1 MRLRPYFNEL
11 DYAYL
16 KKWINDE
23 RVHALWCA
31 GLIDYPL
38 AKENLNS
45 ILKIDTG
52 KWGEYAYMAQE
63 NDGTPVG
70 FFCYSVNHGD
80 NTGFLRFV
88 AVDPQLRGKGYGTQ
102 MIKLALKYAFD
113 ITGVSAV
120 RMNVFD
126 VNNAARKCYEKAGF
140 KMTSIEEHAFRYQ
153 EESWGRCGMTAVK
166 ESP

>member
-11 DYAYL
+11 DYEYL

-38 AKENLNS
+38 TKENLNL
-45 ILKIDTG
+45 ILKKDAG
-52 KWGEYAYMAQE
+52 EWGGYAYMTQE

-70 FFCYSVNHGD
+70 FFCYSVNHSD
-80 NTGFLRFV
+80 NAGFLKFV
-88 AVDPQLRGKGYGTQ
+88 VLDPRLRGKGYGTQ

-126 VNNAARKCYEKAGF
+126 VNAAARKCYEKAGF
-140 KMTSIEEHAFRYQ
+140 SMTSIEKDAFRYQ
-153 EESWGRCGMTAVK
+153 EESWGRCSMAAVK